1 MGRTRRKFSATLKAR
16 VAIEALKGQRSI
28 SDLAGQHQLHPNQ
41 ITQWKQQL
49 LDSAERIFVDGRSSE
64 KKDHE
69 DLVARLYQQIGQL
82 KVELD
87 WLQKKLSS
95 S

>member
-1 MGRTRRKFSATLKAR
+1 MGRTRRRFSAALKAQ
-16 VAIEALKGQRSI
+16 VALEAIKGQRTVTE
-28 SDLAGQHQLHPNQ
+28 LAGEHQVHPGQ

-49 LDSAERIFVDGRSSE
+49 LASAERVFSDAKVSE
-64 KKDHE
+64 KKE
-69 DLVARLYQQIGQL
+69 QEELVARLYQQIGQL

-95 S
+95 G

>member
-1 MGRTRRKFSATLKAR
+1 MGRTRRRFSAALKAR
-16 VAIEALKGQRSI
+16 VAIEAIKAQRSI
-28 SDLAGQHQLHPNQ
+28 SELAGQHQVHPVQ

-49 LDSAERIFVDGRSSE
+49 LSSAERVFADGRMSE
-64 KKDHE
+64 KKDQE
-69 DLVARLYQQIGQL
+69 ELVARLYQQIGQL
-82 KVELD
+82 KCELD